1 MVSIDFFS
9 LQEIQ
14 SLFQQQ
20 KSLPGTNIMHCSPEC

>member
-14 SLFQQQ
+14 SLFQQ
-20 KSLPGTNIMHCSPEC
+20 KSLPRTNIMHCSPEC